1 MDWEIIISFI
11 AIYIVSLLFLAGA
24 YFYASEIDRTL
35 HERMTYDSHIAIK
48 TKGFKWL
55 FFRCKKSTDEIY
67 LIALLLELIC
77 IIIFI
82 ASIIC
87 FILSFLFQNDFILLI
102 CIVVCFLYFCC
113 VLIIYSIFR
122 YKYKHIN

>member
-87 FILSFLFQNDFILLI
+87 LILSFLFQNDFILLI

>member
-48 TKGFKWL
+48 MNGLKWL
-55 FFRCKKSTDEIY
+55 FARCKKSTDEIY

-82 ASIIC
+82 ASTIC
-87 FILSFLFQNDFILLI
+87 FILSFLFQNDVILLI
-102 CIVVCFLYFCC
+102 CMFVCFLYEA
-113 VLIIYSIFR
+113 VVIITYDIFQH
-122 YKYKHIN
+122 KYKNMN

>member
-87 FILSFLFQNDFILLI
+87 LILSFLFQNGFILLI